1 VLNVVIALIGTATLM
16 VVLAFFRLKTAAER
30 IVAVDALS
38 ACALAACLVAA
49 ELSGQSAFL
58 DVAVGFALIA
68 FLATIGWARS
78 IAATVDRRDET

>member
-1 VLNVVIALIGTATLM
+1 VLSVVIALIGTATLM
-16 VVLAFFRLKTAAER
+16 VVLAFFRLQTAAER

-49 ELSGQSAFL
+49 EISGQPAFL

-68 FLATIGWARS
+68 FLATMGWARS
-78 IAATVDRRDET
+78 IAVSAERGHEP